1 MTQTPS
7 MHLLENNNLV
17 EVAMAQQ
24 QQSQQQMQ
32 QQQKQKQTSP
42 TNNNTIEAW
51 RSIQGGHQ
59 WWSPPSSVH
68 QDQQQVSPI
77 GQVSQPQS
85 LIAAAV
91 CGQTQRQSQIHSE
104 IDQPLDFSV
113 GSLQQQRLHS
123 RVRTIHERLQS
134 RMHDNNNGTGGPE
147 KNVRRT
153 GSRRSYSP
161 SEGSSSSSEDEGVS
175 TGGSPSGPLR
185 GTENGKVWIGDNEVA
200 WRTEQSFKRT
210 SPLNPCATTTTTT
223 TTGGGT
229 PALPHLS
236 PPIAAPVTTPDHRS
250 PSSLHVKLGISPVR
264 GGPFFRDAVGTRA
277 DTGRSLVV
285 EAIVSTTLPSRITV
299 AVNAVDLGNR
309 TDVTI
314 GNGPVGP
321 SRTNEAKMVFLE
333 DPRMIFADM
342 RLHATSTPTSTP
354 TRYHLHQKYRPQ
366 NNNDYADLHG
376 DVDGQELSGDDRSIV
391 SDIQDATEAN
401 LDHDSMDSDREALNL
416 VTDVSHR
423 NSSSGTSGSASS
435 PSSGISSQI
444 TGSHQQQ
451 QHTASQQNNSNSQA
465 ALAAQLVSQQLL
477 MHGSLGA
484 LGPQEIQALASTL
497 QQQQQSLQQQLQ
509 QQFAMFQQANPAA
522 AGQLPAQAQ
531 FFLQN
536 QGLLQSGGYTS
547 RPSHPRSQSMQVQQA
562 VAQAAQQ
569 LQALQKQQALQGGG
583 GLVGRGLTQQRS
595 PPPPGTPPAVKQPPT
610 RLEPSPEETTD
621 LEELEQF
628 AKTFKQRRIKLGFTQ
643 GDVGLAMG
651 KLYGNDFSQTTISRF
666 EALNLSFKNMCK
678 LKPLLQ
684 KWLEDAD
691 NSLNNPNSL
700 SNPLTTP
707 EAIGRRRKKRTS
719 IETSVRVAL
728 EKAFMQNPKPTSEEI
743 TVLADSL
750 AMEKE
755 VVRVWFCNRR
765 QKEKRINPP
774 TAAMGSPTMASPAPS
789 VFASL
794 ATSMSGSPLALT
806 THSSGM
812 GHSHPHPTP
821 LSSPLPLALVASA
834 GGNYH
839 PLTGKS
845 HE

>member
-17 EVAMAQQ
+17 EVAIAQQQ

-32 QQQKQKQTSP
+32 MQQQKQKQTSP

-68 QDQQQVSPI
+68 QEQQQQVSPI
-77 GQVSQPQS
+77 GQQVSQAQS
-85 LIAAAV
+85 LIAGSV
-91 CGQTQRQSQIHSE
+91 CGQAQRQQLQSE

-123 RVRTIHERLQS
+123 RVRTMHERLQG
-134 RMHDNNNGTGGPE
+134 RMHDNNNGTASGQKMIRG
-147 KNVRRT
+147 T
-153 GSRRSYSP
+153 ASRRSYSP
-161 SEGSSSSSEDEGVS
+161 SDGSSSSSEDEGVS
-175 TGGSPSGPLR
+175 TGGSPTGPLR
-185 GTENGKVWIGDNEVA
+185 GNENDSCEQPVADRPYGKLWIGDNEVA

-210 SPLNPCATTTTTT
+210 SPLNPCTTTTTTT
-223 TTGGGT
+223 TTGGGA
-229 PALPHLS
+229 PVHPHLS

-250 PSSLHVKLGISPVR
+250 PSSLHVKLGISPTS
-264 GGPFFRDAVGTRA
+264 DAL
-277 DTGRSLVV
+277 GRIDKEPASP
-285 EAIVSTTLPSRITV
+285 ESIQ
-299 AVNAVDLGNR
+299 D
-309 TDVTI
+309 
-314 GNGPVGP
+314 
-321 SRTNEAKMVFLE
+321 
-333 DPRMIFADM
+333 
-342 RLHATSTPTSTP
+342 
-354 TRYHLHQKYRPQ
+354 
-366 NNNDYADLHG
+366 ADLHG
-376 DVDGQELSGDDRSIV
+376 EVDGPELSGDDRSIA

-435 PSSGISSQI
+435 PSSGVSSQI

-451 QHTASQQNNSNSQA
+451 QHTGQQNSSNSQA
-465 ALAAQLVSQQLL
+465 ALAAQLVGQQLL

-484 LGPQEIQALASTL
+484 LGPQEIQALASTF

-509 QQFAMFQQANPAA
+509 QLAMFQQANSAA

-536 QGLLQSGGYTS
+536 QGLLQSGGYSS
-547 RPSHPRSQSMQVQQA
+547 RPSHPPSQSMQVQQA

-569 LQALQKQQALQGGG
+569 LQALQKQQALQGSG
-583 GLVGRGLTQQRS
+583 GLVGRSLTQQRS

-794 ATSMSGSPLALT
+794 ASSMSGSPLALT

-812 GHSHPHPTP
+812 AHSHPHPTP
-821 LSSPLPLALVASA
+821 LGSPLPLALVASA

-839 PLTGKS
+839 PLSSKS

>member
-7 MHLLENNNLV
+7 MRLLENNNLV

-24 QQSQQQMQ
+24 QQQQQSQQST
-32 QQQKQKQTSP
+32 QKQKQTSP

-51 RSIQGGHQ
+51 RSIQGGPQ
-59 WWSPPSSVH
+59 WWSPPSSI
-68 QDQQQVSPI
+68 QQEQQQQQQVSSI
-77 GQVSQPQS
+77 AQVSQPQS
-85 LIAAAV
+85 LVAGSV
-91 CGQTQRQSQIHSE
+91 CGQVQKHQPQVQSE

-123 RVRTIHERLQS
+123 RVRTMHERLQG
-134 RMHDNNNGTGGPE
+134 RMHDNNNGTGGQ
-147 KNVRRT
+147 KITRGDV
-153 GSRRSYSP
+153 SRRSYSP
-161 SEGSSSSSEDEGVS
+161 SEASTSSSEDEGVS
-175 TGGSPSGPLR
+175 TGGSPTGPLR
-185 GTENGKVWIGDNEVA
+185 GASDSCEPVAERPYGKVWIGDNDVS
-200 WRTEQSFKRT
+200 WRTDQSFKRT

-223 TTGGGT
+223 TTSGGPLT
-229 PALPHLS
+229 HPHLS
-236 PPIAAPVTTPDHRS
+236 PPVAAPVTTPDHRS
-250 PSSLHVKLGISPVR
+250 PSSMHAKLGISP
-264 GGPFFRDAVGTRA
+264 GSDAL
-277 DTGRSLVV
+277 GRIDK
-285 EAIVSTTLPSRITV
+285 E
-299 AVNAVDLGNR
+299 
-309 TDVTI
+309 
-314 GNGPVGP
+314 
-321 SRTNEAKMVFLE
+321 
-333 DPRMIFADM
+333 
-342 RLHATSTPTSTP
+342 PTSP
-354 TRYHLHQKYRPQ
+354 ESVQ
-366 NNNDYADLHG
+366 DADLHG
-376 DVDGQELSGDDRSIV
+376 DVDGPELSGDDRSIA
-391 SDIQDATEAN
+391 SDIQDATEVH
-401 LDHDSMDSDREALNL
+401 LDNDSMDSDREALNL
-416 VTDVSHR
+416 VTDVSQR

-435 PSSGISSQI
+435 PSSGISSQL

-451 QHTASQQNNSNSQA
+451 HTSGQQNNSNSQT
-465 ALAAQLVSQQLL
+465 ALTAQLLSQQLL
-477 MHGSLGA
+477 MHGA
-484 LGPQEIQALASTL
+484 LGTQDLQAIASTL
-497 QQQQQSLQQQLQ
+497 QHHQLQSLSQQL
-509 QQFAMFQQANPAA
+509 QQFAMFQANPAA
-522 AGQLPAQAQ
+522 GQIPP

-536 QGLLQSGGYTS
+536 QGLLQSGGYPT
-547 RPSHPRSQSMQVQQA
+547 RPSHPRSQSMQVQA
-562 VAQAAQQ
+562 AAQ
-569 LQALQKQQALQGGG
+569 LLQKQQVLQNSSN
-583 GLVGRGLTQQRS
+583 LVGRNLAQRSS
-595 PPPPGTPPAVKQPPT
+595 PPPSTPPAIKPT

-728 EKAFMQNPKPTSEEI
+728 EKAFIQNPKPTSEEI
-743 TVLADSL
+743 TILADSL

-774 TAAMGSPTMASPAPS
+774 TAAMGSPTMTSSAPS

-794 ATSMSGSPLALT
+794 ANSISGSPLALT
-806 THSSGM
+806 THSSNA
-812 GHSHPHPTP
+812 GHSHPHPAP
-821 LSSPLPLALVASA
+821 IPLALVTSS

-839 PLTGKS
+839 PLNNKS

>member
-1 MTQTPS
+1 MIR
-7 MHLLENNNLV
+7 E
-17 EVAMAQQ
+17 
-24 QQSQQQMQ
+24 
-32 QQQKQKQTSP
+32 
-42 TNNNTIEAW
+42 
-51 RSIQGGHQ
+51 
-59 WWSPPSSVH
+59 
-68 QDQQQVSPI
+68 
-77 GQVSQPQS
+77 
-85 LIAAAV
+85 
-91 CGQTQRQSQIHSE
+91 
-104 IDQPLDFSV
+104 
-113 GSLQQQRLHS
+113 
-123 RVRTIHERLQS
+123 
-134 RMHDNNNGTGGPE
+134 
-147 KNVRRT
+147 
-153 GSRRSYSP
+153 
-161 SEGSSSSSEDEGVS
+161 
-175 TGGSPSGPLR
+175 
-185 GTENGKVWIGDNEVA
+185 GKVWIGDNEVA

-210 SPLNPCATTTTTT
+210 SPLNPSTTTTTTT
-223 TTGGGT
+223 TTGGG
-229 PALPHLS
+229 ALAHPHLS

-250 PSSLHVKLGISPVR
+250 PSSLHVKLGISPAS
-264 GGPFFRDAVGTRA
+264 DAL
-277 DTGRSLVV
+277 GRIDKEPASP
-285 EAIVSTTLPSRITV
+285 ESIQ
-299 AVNAVDLGNR
+299 D
-309 TDVTI
+309 
-314 GNGPVGP
+314 
-321 SRTNEAKMVFLE
+321 
-333 DPRMIFADM
+333 
-342 RLHATSTPTSTP
+342 
-354 TRYHLHQKYRPQ
+354 
-366 NNNDYADLHG
+366 ADLHG
-376 DVDGQELSGDDRSIV
+376 EVDGPDLSGDDRSIN

-416 VTDVSHR
+416 NVLQVTDVSQR

-435 PSSGISSQI
+435 PSSGVSSQL
-444 TGSHQQQ
+444 TGNHQQQ
-451 QHTASQQNNSNSQA
+451 QHTAGQSNNSNSQA

-484 LGPQEIQALASTL
+484 LGPQEIQALASTF

-509 QQFAMFQQANPAA
+509 QLAMFQQANSAA

-536 QGLLQSGGYTS
+536 QGLLQSGGYSS
-547 RPSHPRSQSMQVQQA
+547 RSSHPRSQSTQVQQA

-569 LQALQKQQALQGGG
+569 LQALQKQQALQGSG
-583 GLVGRGLTQQRS
+583 GLVGRSLSQQRS
-595 PPPPGTPPAVKQPPT
+595 PPPPGTPPAVKQPPP

-728 EKAFMQNPKPTSEEI
+728 EKAFVQNPKPTSEEI
-743 TVLADSL
+743 TVLADTL

-789 VFASL
+789 VFGSL
-794 ATSMSGSPLALT
+794 ASSMSGSPLALT
-806 THSSGM
+806 THSSGIA
-812 GHSHPHPTP
+812 HPHTHQTP
-821 LSSPLPLALVASA
+821 LGSPLPLALVGSAS
-834 GGNYH
+834 GNYH
-839 PLTGKS
+839 PLSSKS

>member
-17 EVAMAQQ
+17 EVAMVQQQ

-32 QQQKQKQTSP
+32 MQQQKQKQTSP

-51 RSIQGGHQ
+51 RPIQGGHH

-68 QDQQQVSPI
+68 QEQQQQHQQQQVSPI
-77 GQVSQPQS
+77 GQQVTQAQS
-85 LIAAAV
+85 LVAGSV
-91 CGQTQRQSQIHSE
+91 CGQVQRQSQIQSD

-123 RVRTIHERLQS
+123 RVRTMHERLQS
-134 RMHDNNNGTGGPE
+134 RMHDNNNGTASSGQKIARG
-147 KNVRRT
+147 T

-210 SPLNPCATTTTTT
+210 SPLNPCTTATTTT
-223 TTGGGT
+223 TTGGGA
-229 PALPHLS
+229 PAHPHPS

-250 PSSLHVKLGISPVR
+250 PSSLHVKLGISPAS
-264 GGPFFRDAVGTRA
+264 DAL
-277 DTGRSLVV
+277 GRIDKEPASP
-285 EAIVSTTLPSRITV
+285 ESIQ
-299 AVNAVDLGNR
+299 D
-309 TDVTI
+309 
-314 GNGPVGP
+314 
-321 SRTNEAKMVFLE
+321 
-333 DPRMIFADM
+333 
-342 RLHATSTPTSTP
+342 
-354 TRYHLHQKYRPQ
+354 
-366 NNNDYADLHG
+366 ADLHG
-376 DVDGQELSGDDRSIV
+376 EVDGPELSGDDRSIT
-391 SDIQDATEAN
+391 SDIQDTTEAN

-416 VTDVSHR
+416 VTAVSYR

-435 PSSGISSQI
+435 PSSGVSSQI

-451 QHTASQQNNSNSQA
+451 QHTAGQQNSGNSQA

-484 LGPQEIQALASTL
+484 LGPQDIQALASSF

-509 QQFAMFQQANPAA
+509 QLAMFQQANSAA

-536 QGLLQSGGYTS
+536 Q
-547 RPSHPRSQSMQVQQA
+547 MQQA

-569 LQALQKQQALQGGG
+569 LQALQKQQALQGSG
-583 GLVGRGLTQQRS
+583 GLVGRSLAQQRS
-595 PPPPGTPPAVKQPPT
+595 PPPPGTPPAVKPPPP

-728 EKAFMQNPKPTSEEI
+728 EKAFVQNPKPTSEEI
-743 TVLADSL
+743 TILADSL

-794 ATSMSGSPLALT
+794 ASSMSGSPLALT

-812 GHSHPHPTP
+812 AHSHPHPTP
-821 LSSPLPLALVASA
+821 LGSPLPLALVASA

-839 PLTGKS
+839 PLSGKS

>member
-1 MTQTPS
+1 MIR
-7 MHLLENNNLV
+7 E
-17 EVAMAQQ
+17 
-24 QQSQQQMQ
+24 
-32 QQQKQKQTSP
+32 
-42 TNNNTIEAW
+42 
-51 RSIQGGHQ
+51 
-59 WWSPPSSVH
+59 
-68 QDQQQVSPI
+68 
-77 GQVSQPQS
+77 
-85 LIAAAV
+85 
-91 CGQTQRQSQIHSE
+91 
-104 IDQPLDFSV
+104 
-113 GSLQQQRLHS
+113 
-123 RVRTIHERLQS
+123 
-134 RMHDNNNGTGGPE
+134 
-147 KNVRRT
+147 
-153 GSRRSYSP
+153 
-161 SEGSSSSSEDEGVS
+161 
-175 TGGSPSGPLR
+175 
-185 GTENGKVWIGDNEVA
+185 GKVWIGDNEVA

-210 SPLNPCATTTTTT
+210 SPLNPSTTTTTTT
-223 TTGGGT
+223 TTGGG
-229 PALPHLS
+229 ALAHPHLS

-250 PSSLHVKLGISPVR
+250 PSSLHVKLGISPAS
-264 GGPFFRDAVGTRA
+264 DAL
-277 DTGRSLVV
+277 GRIDKEPASP
-285 EAIVSTTLPSRITV
+285 ESIQ
-299 AVNAVDLGNR
+299 D
-309 TDVTI
+309 
-314 GNGPVGP
+314 
-321 SRTNEAKMVFLE
+321 
-333 DPRMIFADM
+333 
-342 RLHATSTPTSTP
+342 
-354 TRYHLHQKYRPQ
+354 
-366 NNNDYADLHG
+366 ADLHG
-376 DVDGQELSGDDRSIV
+376 EVDGPDLSGDDRSIN

-416 VTDVSHR
+416 VTDVSQR

-435 PSSGISSQI
+435 PSSGVSSQL
-444 TGSHQQQ
+444 TGNHQQQ
-451 QHTASQQNNSNSQA
+451 QHTAGQSNNSNSQA

-484 LGPQEIQALASTL
+484 LGPQEIQALASTF

-509 QQFAMFQQANPAA
+509 QLAMFQQANSAA

-536 QGLLQSGGYTS
+536 QGLLQSGGYSS
-547 RPSHPRSQSMQVQQA
+547 RSSHPRSQSTQVQQA

-569 LQALQKQQALQGGG
+569 LQALQKQQALQGSG
-583 GLVGRGLTQQRS
+583 GLVGRSLSQQRS
-595 PPPPGTPPAVKQPPT
+595 PPPPGTPPAVKQPPP

-728 EKAFMQNPKPTSEEI
+728 EKAFVQNPKPTSEEI
-743 TVLADSL
+743 TVLADTL

-789 VFASL
+789 VFGSL
-794 ATSMSGSPLALT
+794 ASSMSGSPLALT
-806 THSSGM
+806 THSSGIA
-812 GHSHPHPTP
+812 HPHTHQTP
-821 LSSPLPLALVASA
+821 LGSPLPLALVGSAS
-834 GGNYH
+834 GNYH
-839 PLTGKS
+839 PLSSKS

>member
-7 MHLLENNNLV
+7 MRLLENNNLV

-24 QQSQQQMQ
+24 QQQQQQQSQQSA
-32 QQQKQKQTSP
+32 QKQKQTSP

-59 WWSPPSSVH
+59 WWSTSSSI
-68 QDQQQVSPI
+68 QQEQQQQQVPSI
-77 GQVSQPQS
+77 AQVSQPQS
-85 LIAAAV
+85 LVAGSI
-91 CGQTQRQSQIHSE
+91 CGQVQKHQPQVQSE

-123 RVRTIHERLQS
+123 RVRTMHERLQGN
-134 RMHDNNNGTGGPE
+134 MHDNNNGTSGQKITRGD
-147 KNVRRT
+147 V
-153 GSRRSYSP
+153 SRRSYSP
-161 SEGSSSSSEDEGVS
+161 SEANTSSSEDEGVS
-175 TGGSPSGPLR
+175 TGGSPTGPLR
-185 GTENGKVWIGDNEVA
+185 GASGSDALGRIDKEPA
-200 WRTEQSFKRT
+200 
-210 SPLNPCATTTTTT
+210 SPE
-223 TTGGGT
+223 
-229 PALPHLS
+229 
-236 PPIAAPVTTPDHRS
+236 
-250 PSSLHVKLGISPVR
+250 SLQ
-264 GGPFFRDAVGTRA
+264 D
-277 DTGRSLVV
+277 
-285 EAIVSTTLPSRITV
+285 
-299 AVNAVDLGNR
+299 
-309 TDVTI
+309 
-314 GNGPVGP
+314 
-321 SRTNEAKMVFLE
+321 
-333 DPRMIFADM
+333 
-342 RLHATSTPTSTP
+342 
-354 TRYHLHQKYRPQ
+354 
-366 NNNDYADLHG
+366 ADLHG
-376 DVDGQELSGDDRSIV
+376 DVDGPELSGDDRSIA
-391 SDIQDATEAN
+391 SDIQDATEAH
-401 LDHDSMDSDREALNL
+401 LDNDSMDSDREALNL
-416 VTDVSHR
+416 VTDVSQR

-435 PSSGISSQI
+435 PSSGISSQL
-444 TGSHQQQ
+444 TGNHQQQQQ
-451 QHTASQQNNSNSQA
+451 QHTSGQQNNSNSQT
-465 ALAAQLVSQQLL
+465 ALATQLLSQQLL
-477 MHGSLGA
+477 MHGA
-484 LGPQEIQALASTL
+484 LGTQDIQAIASSL
-497 QQQQQSLQQQLQ
+497 QQQQLQSLQQQLQ
-509 QQFAMFQQANPAA
+509 QFAMFQANPAA
-522 AGQLPAQAQ
+522 GQIPP

-536 QGLLQSGGYTS
+536 Q
-547 RPSHPRSQSMQVQQA
+547 V
-562 VAQAAQQ
+562 QAAAQ
-569 LQALQKQQALQGGG
+569 LLQKQQALQSSGN
-583 GLVGRGLTQQRS
+583 LVGRSLAQRSS
-595 PPPPGTPPAVKQPPT
+595 PPPSTPPAVKPT

-728 EKAFMQNPKPTSEEI
+728 EKSFIQNPKPTSEEI
-743 TVLADSL
+743 TILADSL

-774 TAAMGSPTMASPAPS
+774 TAAMGSPTMTSSAPS

-794 ATSMSGSPLALT
+794 ANSISGSPLALT
-806 THSSGM
+806 THSSNA
-812 GHSHPHPTP
+812 GHSHPHSTP
-821 LSSPLPLALVASA
+821 IPLALVTSS

-839 PLTGKS
+839 PLNNKS

>member
-1 MTQTPS
+1 
-7 MHLLENNNLV
+7 
-17 EVAMAQQ
+17 MAQQ
-24 QQSQQQMQ
+24 QQSQLQQHQHQ
-32 QQQKQKQTSP
+32 QAPKQKQNSP

-59 WWSPPSSVH
+59 WWSPPSNVH
-68 QDQQQVSPI
+68 QEQV
-77 GQVSQPQS
+77 QVPSVVHATSQAQTLPAS
-85 LIAAAV
+85 L
-91 CGQTQRQSQIHSE
+91 CQRQQTSE

-113 GSLQQQRLHS
+113 GSLQQQRLQS
-123 RVRTIHERLQS
+123 RTRTVHERLQV
-134 RMHDNNNGTGGPE
+134 RMQDNNNGTGSGQ
-147 KNVRRT
+147 KLVKS

-161 SEGSSSSSEDEGVS
+161 SEGSSSGSEDEGVS

-185 GTENGKVWIGDNEVA
+185 GVENDSCDPSVERSYGKVWIGDNEVA
-200 WRTEQSFKRT
+200 WRTEQTLKRT
-210 SPLNPCATTTTTT
+210 SPLNPCATTTITTT
-223 TTGGGT
+223 TTGGGA
-229 PALPHLS
+229 PAHPHLS
-236 PPIAAPVTTPDHRS
+236 PPTVAPVSTPNLRS
-250 PSSLHVKLGISPVR
+250 PSNLQANLGISPAS
-264 GGPFFRDAVGTRA
+264 DAL
-277 DTGRSLVV
+277 GRIDKEPASP
-285 EAIVSTTLPSRITV
+285 ESMQ
-299 AVNAVDLGNR
+299 D
-309 TDVTI
+309 
-314 GNGPVGP
+314 
-321 SRTNEAKMVFLE
+321 
-333 DPRMIFADM
+333 
-342 RLHATSTPTSTP
+342 
-354 TRYHLHQKYRPQ
+354 
-366 NNNDYADLHG
+366 ADLHG
-376 DVDGQELSGDDRSIV
+376 DVDGPELSGDDRSIA
-391 SDIQDATEAN
+391 SDVQDGHEPH
-401 LDHDSMDSDREALNL
+401 LDHDSMDSDRGALNL

-435 PSSGISSQI
+435 PSSGVSSQL
-444 TGSHQQQ
+444 TGSHAGN
-451 QHTASQQNNSNSQA
+451 TGNSQA
-465 ALAAQLVSQQLL
+465 ALAAQLVGQQLL

-484 LGPQEIQALASTL
+484 LSPQEIQALASTL

-509 QQFAMFQQANPAA
+509 QFAMFQQANPAAA

-536 QGLLQSGGYTS
+536 
-547 RPSHPRSQSMQVQQA
+547 QVQQA

-583 GLVGRGLTQQRS
+583 GLVGRSLAQQRS
-595 PPPPGTPPAVKQPPT
+595 PPPPGTPPAVKPPPT

-700 SNPLTTP
+700 SNPMTTP

-719 IETSVRVAL
+719 IETSVRLAL
-728 EKAFMQNPKPTSEEI
+728 EKAFGQNPKPTSEEI
-743 TVLADSL
+743 TMLADSL

-774 TAAMGSPTMASPAPS
+774 STMGSPTMTSPSPS

-794 ATSMSGSPLALT
+794 ASSMSGSPLALT

-812 GHSHPHPTP
+812 GHSHPHPGS
-821 LSSPLPLALVASA
+821 LGSPMPLALVASA

>member
-1 MTQTPS
+1 MTQTSS
-7 MHLLENNNLV
+7 MLDLLENNLITQQHQV
-17 EVAMAQQ
+17 QQ
-24 QQSQQQMQ
+24 QAAI
-32 QQQKQKQTSP
+32 QQKQKQTSSP

-51 RSIQGGHQ
+51 RSMQGNHQ
-59 WWSPPSSVH
+59 WWSPASSVH
-68 QDQQQVSPI
+68 QDQEMSPI
-77 GQVSQPQS
+77 PQVGHVQNMITGS
-85 LIAAAV
+85 LNQV
-91 CGQTQRQSQIHSE
+91 QRLQQSQQSASSD

-113 GSLQQQRLHS
+113 GSQQQQRLHS
-123 RVRTIHERLQS
+123 HVRTMHERLQS
-134 RMHDNNNGTGGPE
+134 RMHDNNNGIESGQ
-147 KNVRRT
+147 KIVR
-153 GSRRSYSP
+153 GNSGRRSYSP
-161 SEGSSSSSEDEGVS
+161 SEASTSASEDEGVS

-185 GTENGKVWIGDNEVA
+185 GTENDSCDTIADRSYGKVWRGDSEVT
-200 WRTEQSFKRT
+200 WRTEQQQQNFKRT
-210 SPLNPCATTTTTT
+210 SPLSVCAMTTTTTVAATTTTS
-223 TTGGGT
+223 TGVT
-229 PALPHLS
+229 SHPHLS
-236 PPIAAPVTTPDHRS
+236 PLIAVPVTTPDQRTTIT
-250 PSSLHVKLGISPVR
+250 LQAKQGVSPVS
-264 GGPFFRDAVGTRA
+264 
-277 DTGRSLVV
+277 DTLGRIDKEPASPESVQ
-285 EAIVSTTLPSRITV
+285 
-299 AVNAVDLGNR
+299 D
-309 TDVTI
+309 
-314 GNGPVGP
+314 
-321 SRTNEAKMVFLE
+321 
-333 DPRMIFADM
+333 
-342 RLHATSTPTSTP
+342 
-354 TRYHLHQKYRPQ
+354 
-366 NNNDYADLHG
+366 ADLHG
-376 DVDGQELSGDDRSIV
+376 DVDAPELSGDDRSIA
-391 SDIQDATEAN
+391 SDVQDANEAI
-401 LDHDSMDSDREALNL
+401 LDHDSMDSDRGALNL
-416 VTDVSHR
+416 VTDVSQR

-435 PSSGISSQI
+435 PSSGVSSQL
-444 TGSHQQQ
+444 TGSHAGN
-451 QHTASQQNNSNSQA
+451 TGNSQA
-465 ALAAQLVSQQLL
+465 ALAAQLVGQQLL

-484 LGPQEIQALASTL
+484 LSSQEIQALASTF
-497 QQQQQSLQQQLQ
+497 QQQQQSLQQHLQ
-509 QQFAMFQQANPAA
+509 QIAMFQANPAA
-522 AGQLPAQAQ
+522 SGQLPTQAQ

-536 QGLLQSGGYTS
+536 
-547 RPSHPRSQSMQVQQA
+547 QVQQA

-583 GLVGRGLTQQRS
+583 GLVGRNVTQQRS
-595 PPPPGTPPAVKQPPT
+595 PPPPGTPPAVKPPST

-700 SNPLTTP
+700 SNPMTTP

-728 EKAFMQNPKPTSEEI
+728 EKAFVQNPKPTSEEI

-794 ATSMSGSPLALT
+794 ASSMSASPLALT

-812 GHSHPHPTP
+812 GHSHSHATP
-821 LSSPLPLALVASA
+821 LGSPLPLALVASA

-839 PLTGKS
+839 ALSSKS

>member
-24 QQSQQQMQ
+24 QHQSQQQMQ
-32 QQQKQKQTSP
+32 LQQKQKQTSP

-59 WWSPPSSVH
+59 WWSPPTSVH
-68 QDQQQVSPI
+68 QEQQQVSPI
-77 GQVSQPQS
+77 GQVAQQS
-85 LIAAAV
+85 LVAGSV
-91 CGQTQRQSQIHSE
+91 CGQVQRQSQIQSE

-134 RMHDNNNGTGGPE
+134 RMHDNNNGTGGVQ
-147 KNVRRT
+147 KIVRGT

-185 GTENGKVWIGDNEVA
+185 GTENDSCEPVADRPYGKVWIGDNEVA
-200 WRTEQSFKRT
+200 WRTESFKRT

-229 PALPHLS
+229 PAHPHLS
-236 PPIAAPVTTPDHRS
+236 PPTAAPVTSPDHRS
-250 PSSLHVKLGISPVR
+250 PSSLHVKLGISPAS
-264 GGPFFRDAVGTRA
+264 DAL
-277 DTGRSLVV
+277 GRIDKEPASP
-285 EAIVSTTLPSRITV
+285 ESIQ
-299 AVNAVDLGNR
+299 D
-309 TDVTI
+309 
-314 GNGPVGP
+314 
-321 SRTNEAKMVFLE
+321 
-333 DPRMIFADM
+333 
-342 RLHATSTPTSTP
+342 
-354 TRYHLHQKYRPQ
+354 
-366 NNNDYADLHG
+366 ADLHG
-376 DVDGQELSGDDRSIV
+376 EVDGPELSGDDRSIA

-435 PSSGISSQI
+435 PSSGVSSQI

-451 QHTASQQNNSNSQA
+451 QHTASQQNSNNSQA
-465 ALAAQLVSQQLL
+465 VLAAQLVGQQLL
-477 MHGSLGA
+477 MHGTLGT
-484 LGPQEIQALASTL
+484 LGPQEIQTLASML
-497 QQQQQSLQQQLQ
+497 QPQPQSLQQQL
-509 QQFAMFQQANPAA
+509 QFAMFQQANPAA
-522 AGQLPAQAQ
+522 ANQAQ

-536 QGLLQSGGYTS
+536 PGLLQSGGYAS
-547 RPSHPRSQSMQVQQA
+547 RPSHPRSQSMQVQA
-562 VAQAAQQ
+562 VAQAAQQQ

-583 GLVGRGLTQQRS
+583 GLIGRSLAQQRS

-728 EKAFMQNPKPTSEEI
+728 EKAFVQNPKPTSEEI
-743 TVLADSL
+743 TLLADSL

-794 ATSMSGSPLALT
+794 ASSMSGSPLALT
-806 THSSGM
+806 THSSSM
-812 GHSHPHPTP
+812 GHSHPHATP
-821 LSSPLPLALVASA
+821 LGSPLPLALVASA

-839 PLTGKS
+839 PLSGKS

>member
-17 EVAMAQQ
+17 EVAMVQQQ

-32 QQQKQKQTSP
+32 MQPQKQKQTSP

-59 WWSPPSSVH
+59 WWSPPSTVH
-68 QDQQQVSPI
+68 QEQQQQQQVSPL
-77 GQVSQPQS
+77 GQQVPQS
-85 LIAAAV
+85 QSLVAGTV
-91 CGQTQRQSQIHSE
+91 CGQVQRQSQIQSE

-134 RMHDNNNGTGGPE
+134 RMHDNNNGTAGSGQ
-147 KNVRRT
+147 KIVRGT
-153 GSRRSYSP
+153 GSRRSFSP
-161 SEGSSSSSEDEGVS
+161 SDGSSSSSEDEGVS

-210 SPLNPCATTTTTT
+210 SPLNPCTTTTTTT
-223 TTGGGT
+223 TTGGGA
-229 PALPHLS
+229 PAHPHLS

-250 PSSLHVKLGISPVR
+250 PSSLHVKLGISPAS
-264 GGPFFRDAVGTRA
+264 DAL
-277 DTGRSLVV
+277 GRIDKEPASP
-285 EAIVSTTLPSRITV
+285 ESIQ
-299 AVNAVDLGNR
+299 D
-309 TDVTI
+309 
-314 GNGPVGP
+314 
-321 SRTNEAKMVFLE
+321 
-333 DPRMIFADM
+333 
-342 RLHATSTPTSTP
+342 
-354 TRYHLHQKYRPQ
+354 
-366 NNNDYADLHG
+366 ADLHG
-376 DVDGQELSGDDRSIV
+376 EVDGPDLSGDDRSIT

-435 PSSGISSQI
+435 PSSGVSSQI

-451 QHTASQQNNSNSQA
+451 QHTAGQQNSSNSQA

-477 MHGSLGA
+477 MHGPLGA
-484 LGPQEIQALASTL
+484 LGPQEIQALASTF
-497 QQQQQSLQQQLQ
+497 QQQQHSLQQQLQ
-509 QQFAMFQQANPAA
+509 QLAMFQQANSAA

-536 QGLLQSGGYTS
+536 QGLLQSGGYSS
-547 RPSHPRSQSMQVQQA
+547 RSSHPRSQSMQVQQA

-569 LQALQKQQALQGGG
+569 LQALQKQQALQGSG
-583 GLVGRGLTQQRS
+583 GLVGRSLGQQRS
-595 PPPPGTPPAVKQPPT
+595 PPPPGTPPAVKPPPP

-728 EKAFMQNPKPTSEEI
+728 EKAFVQNPKPTSEEI
-743 TVLADSL
+743 TVLADTL

-794 ATSMSGSPLALT
+794 ASSMSGSPLALT

-821 LSSPLPLALVASA
+821 LGSPLPLALVASA

-839 PLTGKS
+839 PLSGKS

>member
-1 MTQTPS
+1 
-7 MHLLENNNLV
+7 
-17 EVAMAQQ
+17 
-24 QQSQQQMQ
+24 
-32 QQQKQKQTSP
+32 
-42 TNNNTIEAW
+42 
-51 RSIQGGHQ
+51 
-59 WWSPPSSVH
+59 
-68 QDQQQVSPI
+68 
-77 GQVSQPQS
+77 
-85 LIAAAV
+85 
-91 CGQTQRQSQIHSE
+91 
-104 IDQPLDFSV
+104 
-113 GSLQQQRLHS
+113 
-123 RVRTIHERLQS
+123 
-134 RMHDNNNGTGGPE
+134 
-147 KNVRRT
+147 
-153 GSRRSYSP
+153 
-161 SEGSSSSSEDEGVS
+161 
-175 TGGSPSGPLR
+175 
-185 GTENGKVWIGDNEVA
+185 
-200 WRTEQSFKRT
+200 
-210 SPLNPCATTTTTT
+210 
-223 TTGGGT
+223 
-229 PALPHLS
+229 
-236 PPIAAPVTTPDHRS
+236 
-250 PSSLHVKLGISPVR
+250 
-264 GGPFFRDAVGTRA
+264 
-277 DTGRSLVV
+277 
-285 EAIVSTTLPSRITV
+285 
-299 AVNAVDLGNR
+299 
-309 TDVTI
+309 
-314 GNGPVGP
+314 
-321 SRTNEAKMVFLE
+321 MVFLE

-342 RLHATSTPTSTP
+342 RLHATSTPTCTP
-354 TRYHLHQKYRPQ
+354 TRYLRRKYRPQ
-366 NNNDYADLHG
+366 NNNNYADLHG
-376 DVDGQELSGDDRSIV
+376 EMVGSDLSGDDRSIN
-391 SDIQDATEAN
+391 SDIQNATEAN

-416 VTDVSHR
+416 VTDVSQR

-435 PSSGISSQI
+435 PSSGVSSQL
-444 TGSHQQQ
+444 TGNHQQQ
-451 QHTASQQNNSNSQA
+451 QHTAGQSSNSNSQA

-484 LGPQEIQALASTL
+484 LGPQEIQALASTF

-509 QQFAMFQQANPAA
+509 QLAMFQQANSAA

-536 QGLLQSGGYTS
+536 QGLLQSGGYSS
-547 RPSHPRSQSMQVQQA
+547 RSSHPRSQSTQVQQA

-569 LQALQKQQALQGGG
+569 LQALQKQQALQGSG
-583 GLVGRGLTQQRS
+583 GLVGRSLGQQRT
-595 PPPPGTPPAVKQPPT
+595 PPPSGTPPAVKQPPP

-728 EKAFMQNPKPTSEEI
+728 EKAFVQNPKPTSEEI
-743 TVLADSL
+743 TVLADTL

-755 VVRVWFCNRR
+755 VVRVWFCNRLVTTYNEALHRRIPPHCRR

-789 VFASL
+789 VFGSL
-794 ATSMSGSPLALT
+794 ASSMSGSPLALT
-806 THSSGM
+806 THSSGIA
-812 GHSHPHPTP
+812 HSHTHQTP
-821 LSSPLPLALVASA
+821 LGSPLPLALVASA

-839 PLTGKS
+839 PLSSKS

>member
-17 EVAMAQQ
+17 EVAMVQQQ

-32 QQQKQKQTSP
+32 MQPQKQKQTSP

-59 WWSPPSSVH
+59 WWSPPSTVH
-68 QDQQQVSPI
+68 QEQQQQQQVSPL
-77 GQVSQPQS
+77 GQQVPQS
-85 LIAAAV
+85 QSLVAGTV
-91 CGQTQRQSQIHSE
+91 CGQVQRQSQIQSE

-134 RMHDNNNGTGGPE
+134 RMHDNNNGTAGSGQ
-147 KNVRRT
+147 KIVRGT
-153 GSRRSYSP
+153 GSRRSFSP
-161 SEGSSSSSEDEGVS
+161 SDGSSSSSEDEGVS

-210 SPLNPCATTTTTT
+210 SPLNPCTTTTTTT
-223 TTGGGT
+223 TTGGGA
-229 PALPHLS
+229 PAHPHLS

-250 PSSLHVKLGISPVR
+250 PSSLHVKLGISPAS
-264 GGPFFRDAVGTRA
+264 DAL
-277 DTGRSLVV
+277 GRIDKEPASP
-285 EAIVSTTLPSRITV
+285 ESIQ
-299 AVNAVDLGNR
+299 D
-309 TDVTI
+309 
-314 GNGPVGP
+314 
-321 SRTNEAKMVFLE
+321 
-333 DPRMIFADM
+333 
-342 RLHATSTPTSTP
+342 
-354 TRYHLHQKYRPQ
+354 
-366 NNNDYADLHG
+366 ADLHG
-376 DVDGQELSGDDRSIV
+376 EVDGPDLSGDDRSIT

-435 PSSGISSQI
+435 PSSGVSSQI

-451 QHTASQQNNSNSQA
+451 HTAGQQNSSNSQA

-477 MHGSLGA
+477 MHGPLGA
-484 LGPQEIQALASTL
+484 LGPQEIQALASTF
-497 QQQQQSLQQQLQ
+497 QQQQHSLQQQLQ
-509 QQFAMFQQANPAA
+509 QLAMFQQANSAA

-536 QGLLQSGGYTS
+536 QGLLQGGGYSS
-547 RPSHPRSQSMQVQQA
+547 RSSHPRSQSMQVQQA

-569 LQALQKQQALQGGG
+569 LQALQKQQALQGSG
-583 GLVGRGLTQQRS
+583 GLVGRSLGQQRS
-595 PPPPGTPPAVKQPPT
+595 PPPPGTPPAVKPPPP

-728 EKAFMQNPKPTSEEI
+728 EKAFVQNPKPTSEEI
-743 TVLADSL
+743 TVLADTL

-794 ATSMSGSPLALT
+794 ASSMSGSPLALT

-821 LSSPLPLALVASA
+821 LGSPLPLALVASA

-839 PLTGKS
+839 PLSGKS

>member
-17 EVAMAQQ
+17 EVAMVQQQ

-32 QQQKQKQTSP
+32 MQPQKQKQTSP

-59 WWSPPSSVH
+59 WWSPPSTVH
-68 QDQQQVSPI
+68 QEQQQQQQVSPLGQQVPQSQSLVAGTI
-77 GQVSQPQS
+77 CGQV
-85 LIAAAV
+85 
-91 CGQTQRQSQIHSE
+91 QRQSQIQSE

-134 RMHDNNNGTGGPE
+134 RMHDNNNGTAGSGQ
-147 KNVRRT
+147 KIVRGT
-153 GSRRSYSP
+153 GSRRSFSP
-161 SEGSSSSSEDEGVS
+161 SDGSSSSSEDEGVS

-210 SPLNPCATTTTTT
+210 SPLNPCTTTTTTT
-223 TTGGGT
+223 TTGGGA
-229 PALPHLS
+229 PAHPHLS

-250 PSSLHVKLGISPVR
+250 PSSLHVKLGISPAS
-264 GGPFFRDAVGTRA
+264 DAL
-277 DTGRSLVV
+277 GRIDKEPASP
-285 EAIVSTTLPSRITV
+285 ESIQ
-299 AVNAVDLGNR
+299 D
-309 TDVTI
+309 
-314 GNGPVGP
+314 
-321 SRTNEAKMVFLE
+321 
-333 DPRMIFADM
+333 
-342 RLHATSTPTSTP
+342 
-354 TRYHLHQKYRPQ
+354 
-366 NNNDYADLHG
+366 ADLHG
-376 DVDGQELSGDDRSIV
+376 EVDGPDLSGDDRSIT

-435 PSSGISSQI
+435 PSSGVSSQI

-451 QHTASQQNNSNSQA
+451 QHTAGQQNSSNSQA

-477 MHGSLGA
+477 MHGPLGA
-484 LGPQEIQALASTL
+484 LGPQEIQALASTF
-497 QQQQQSLQQQLQ
+497 QQQQHSLQQQLQ
-509 QQFAMFQQANPAA
+509 QLAMFQQANSAA

-536 QGLLQSGGYTS
+536 QGLLQGGGYSS
-547 RPSHPRSQSMQVQQA
+547 RSSHPRSQSMQVQQA

-569 LQALQKQQALQGGG
+569 LQALQKQQALQGSG
-583 GLVGRGLTQQRS
+583 GLVGRSLGQQRS
-595 PPPPGTPPAVKQPPT
+595 PPPPGTPPAVKPPPP

-728 EKAFMQNPKPTSEEI
+728 EKAFVQNPKPTSEEI
-743 TVLADSL
+743 TVLADTL

-794 ATSMSGSPLALT
+794 ASSMSGSPLALT

-821 LSSPLPLALVASA
+821 LGSPLPLALVASA

-839 PLTGKS
+839 PLSGKS

>member
-24 QQSQQQMQ
+24 QHQPQSQSQSQSQQQHQQQHHHQQQLHQQ
-32 QQQKQKQTSP
+32 QQQKQKQNSP

-59 WWSPPSSVH
+59 WWSPASGVHQEQQQQLTSMVQVTTQAQTLPPSSLCVQLQRH
-68 QDQQQVSPI
+68 
-77 GQVSQPQS
+77 
-85 LIAAAV
+85 
-91 CGQTQRQSQIHSE
+91 QTQTHQSHSE

-113 GSLQQQRLHS
+113 GSLQQQRLHP
-123 RVRTIHERLQS
+123 RARTMHERLQS
-134 RMHDNNNGTGGPE
+134 RLRDNNNGTATGQ
-147 KNVRRT
+147 KMMRST
-153 GSRRSYSP
+153 GSGRSYSP
-161 SEGSSSSSEDEGVS
+161 SEASSSSSEDEGVS

-185 GTENGKVWIGDNEVA
+185 GAENDSCEPSVERPYGKLWIGDNEVA

-210 SPLNPCATTTTTT
+210 SPLNPCTTTTTTTTT
-223 TTGGGT
+223 TTGGGV
-229 PALPHLS
+229 AVHPHLS

-250 PSSLHVKLGISPVR
+250 PSNLHAKLGISPAS
-264 GGPFFRDAVGTRA
+264 DAL
-277 DTGRSLVV
+277 GRIDKEPASP
-285 EAIVSTTLPSRITV
+285 ESIQ
-299 AVNAVDLGNR
+299 D
-309 TDVTI
+309 
-314 GNGPVGP
+314 
-321 SRTNEAKMVFLE
+321 
-333 DPRMIFADM
+333 
-342 RLHATSTPTSTP
+342 
-354 TRYHLHQKYRPQ
+354 
-366 NNNDYADLHG
+366 ADLHG
-376 DVDGQELSGDDRSIV
+376 DVDGADLSGDDRSIA
-391 SDIQDATEAN
+391 SDVQDATDAN

-435 PSSGISSQI
+435 PSSGVSSQL
-444 TGSHQQQ
+444 TGSQQQQQQQ
-451 QHTASQQNNSNSQA
+451 QHSNQQNNGSPQA

-484 LGPQEIQALASTL
+484 LGPQELQAFASTL
-497 QQQQQSLQQQLQ
+497 QQQQQSLQQHL
-509 QQFAMFQQANPAA
+509 QQFAIFQQANPAA

-536 QGLLQSGGYTS
+536 Q
-547 RPSHPRSQSMQVQQA
+547 VQQA

-569 LQALQKQQALQGGG
+569 LQALQKQQALQSGGG
-583 GLVGRGLTQQRS
+583 GMAGRGLSQQRS
-595 PPPPGTPPAVKQPPT
+595 PPPPGTPPAVKPPPT

-728 EKAFMQNPKPTSEEI
+728 EKAFVQNPKPTSEEI
-743 TVLADSL
+743 TILADSL

-794 ATSMSGSPLALT
+794 ASSMTGSPLALT
-806 THSSGM
+806 THTSGM
-812 GHSHPHPTP
+812 GHSHPHPSP
-821 LSSPLPLALVASA
+821 LGSPLPLALVAPA
-834 GGNYH
+834 GSNYN

>member
-7 MHLLENNNLV
+7 MRLLENNNLV

-24 QQSQQQMQ
+24 QQQQSQQAT
-32 QQQKQKQTSP
+32 QKQKQTSP

-59 WWSPPSSVH
+59 WWSPPSSI
-68 QDQQQVSPI
+68 QQEQQQQQQVPSI
-77 GQVSQPQS
+77 AQVSQPQS
-85 LIAAAV
+85 LVAGSV
-91 CGQTQRQSQIHSE
+91 CGQVQKHQPQVQSE

-123 RVRTIHERLQS
+123 RVRTMHERLQG
-134 RMHDNNNGTGGPE
+134 RMHDNNNGTSGQKITRGD
-147 KNVRRT
+147 V
-153 GSRRSYSP
+153 SRRSYSP
-161 SEGSSSSSEDEGVS
+161 SEASTSSSEDEGVS
-175 TGGSPSGPLR
+175 TGGSPTGPLR
-185 GTENGKVWIGDNEVA
+185 GASDSCEPVAERPYGKVWIGDNDVS
-200 WRTEQSFKRT
+200 WRTDQSFKRT
-210 SPLNPCATTTTTT
+210 SPLNPCATTTTPTT
-223 TTGGGT
+223 TSGGPLT
-229 PALPHLS
+229 HPHLS
-236 PPIAAPVTTPDHRS
+236 PPVAAPVTTPDHRS
-250 PSSLHVKLGISPVR
+250 PSSMHAKLGISP
-264 GGPFFRDAVGTRA
+264 GSDAL
-277 DTGRSLVV
+277 GRIDK
-285 EAIVSTTLPSRITV
+285 E
-299 AVNAVDLGNR
+299 
-309 TDVTI
+309 
-314 GNGPVGP
+314 
-321 SRTNEAKMVFLE
+321 
-333 DPRMIFADM
+333 
-342 RLHATSTPTSTP
+342 PTSP
-354 TRYHLHQKYRPQ
+354 ESIQ
-366 NNNDYADLHG
+366 DLHG
-376 DVDGQELSGDDRSIV
+376 DVDGPELSGDDRSIA
-391 SDIQDATEAN
+391 SDIQDATEAH
-401 LDHDSMDSDREALNL
+401 LDNDSMDSDREALNL
-416 VTDVSHR
+416 VTDVSQR

-435 PSSGISSQI
+435 PSSGISSQL

-451 QHTASQQNNSNSQA
+451 HTSGQQNNSNS
-465 ALAAQLVSQQLL
+465 ALATAQLLSQQLL
-477 MHGSLGA
+477 MHGA
-484 LGPQEIQALASTL
+484 LGTQDLQALASTL
-497 QQQQQSLQQQLQ
+497 QHHQLQSLQQQLQ
-509 QQFAMFQQANPAA
+509 QFAMFQANPAA
-522 AGQLPAQAQ
+522 GQLPP

-536 QGLLQSGGYTS
+536 QGLLQSGGYPT
-547 RPSHPRSQSMQVQQA
+547 RPSHPRSQSMQVQA
-562 VAQAAQQ
+562 AAQ
-569 LQALQKQQALQGGG
+569 LLQKQQVLQNSGN
-583 GLVGRGLTQQRS
+583 LVGRSLAQRSS
-595 PPPPGTPPAVKQPPT
+595 PPPSTPPAIKPT

-728 EKAFMQNPKPTSEEI
+728 EKSFIQNPKPTSEEI
-743 TVLADSL
+743 TILADSL

-774 TAAMGSPTMASPAPS
+774 TAAMGSPTMTSPAPS
-789 VFASL
+789 VYSL
-794 ATSMSGSPLALT
+794 ANSISGSPLALT
-806 THSSGM
+806 THSSSS

-821 LSSPLPLALVASA
+821 IPLALVTSS

-839 PLTGKS
+839 PLNNKS

>member
-1 MTQTPS
+1 MIR
-7 MHLLENNNLV
+7 E
-17 EVAMAQQ
+17 
-24 QQSQQQMQ
+24 
-32 QQQKQKQTSP
+32 
-42 TNNNTIEAW
+42 
-51 RSIQGGHQ
+51 
-59 WWSPPSSVH
+59 
-68 QDQQQVSPI
+68 
-77 GQVSQPQS
+77 
-85 LIAAAV
+85 
-91 CGQTQRQSQIHSE
+91 
-104 IDQPLDFSV
+104 
-113 GSLQQQRLHS
+113 
-123 RVRTIHERLQS
+123 
-134 RMHDNNNGTGGPE
+134 
-147 KNVRRT
+147 
-153 GSRRSYSP
+153 
-161 SEGSSSSSEDEGVS
+161 
-175 TGGSPSGPLR
+175 
-185 GTENGKVWIGDNEVA
+185 GKVWIGDNEVA

-210 SPLNPCATTTTTT
+210 SPLNPSTTTTTTT
-223 TTGGGT
+223 TTGGG
-229 PALPHLS
+229 ALAHPHLS

-250 PSSLHVKLGISPVR
+250 PSSLHVKLGISPAS
-264 GGPFFRDAVGTRA
+264 DAL
-277 DTGRSLVV
+277 GRIDKEPASP
-285 EAIVSTTLPSRITV
+285 ESIQ
-299 AVNAVDLGNR
+299 D
-309 TDVTI
+309 
-314 GNGPVGP
+314 
-321 SRTNEAKMVFLE
+321 
-333 DPRMIFADM
+333 
-342 RLHATSTPTSTP
+342 
-354 TRYHLHQKYRPQ
+354 
-366 NNNDYADLHG
+366 ADLHG
-376 DVDGQELSGDDRSIV
+376 EVDGPDLSGDDRSIN

-416 VTDVSHR
+416 VTDVSQR

-435 PSSGISSQI
+435 PSSGVSSQL
-444 TGSHQQQ
+444 TGNHQQQ
-451 QHTASQQNNSNSQA
+451 QHTAGQSNNSNSQA

-484 LGPQEIQALASTL
+484 LGPQEIQALASTF

-509 QQFAMFQQANPAA
+509 QLAMFQQANSAA

-536 QGLLQSGGYTS
+536 QGLLQSGGYSS
-547 RPSHPRSQSMQVQQA
+547 RSSHPRSQSTQVQQA

-569 LQALQKQQALQGGG
+569 LQALQKQQALQGSG
-583 GLVGRGLTQQRS
+583 GLVGRSLSQQRS
-595 PPPPGTPPAVKQPPT
+595 PPPPGTPPAVKQPPP

-728 EKAFMQNPKPTSEEI
+728 EKAFVQNPKPTSEEI
-743 TVLADSL
+743 TVLADTL

-755 VVRVWFCNRR
+755 VVRVWFCNRLVTTYNEALHRRIPPHCRR

-789 VFASL
+789 VFGSL
-794 ATSMSGSPLALT
+794 ASSMSGSPLALT
-806 THSSGM
+806 THSSGIA
-812 GHSHPHPTP
+812 HPHTHQTP
-821 LSSPLPLALVASA
+821 LGSPLPLALVGSAS
-834 GGNYH
+834 GNYH
-839 PLTGKS
+839 PLSSKS

>member
-7 MHLLENNNLV
+7 MRLLENNNLV

-24 QQSQQQMQ
+24 QQQQSQQAT
-32 QQQKQKQTSP
+32 QKQKQTSP

-59 WWSPPSSVH
+59 WWSPPSSI
-68 QDQQQVSPI
+68 QQEQQQQQQVPSI
-77 GQVSQPQS
+77 AQVSQPQS
-85 LIAAAV
+85 LVAGSV
-91 CGQTQRQSQIHSE
+91 CGQVQKHQPQVQSE

-123 RVRTIHERLQS
+123 RVRTMHERLQG
-134 RMHDNNNGTGGPE
+134 RMHDNNNGTSGQKITRGD
-147 KNVRRT
+147 V
-153 GSRRSYSP
+153 SRRSYSP
-161 SEGSSSSSEDEGVS
+161 SEASTSSSEDEGVS
-175 TGGSPSGPLR
+175 TGGSPTGPLR
-185 GTENGKVWIGDNEVA
+185 GASDSCEPVAERPYGKVWIGDNDVS
-200 WRTEQSFKRT
+200 WRTDQSFKRT
-210 SPLNPCATTTTTT
+210 SPLNPCATTTTPTT
-223 TTGGGT
+223 TSGGPLT
-229 PALPHLS
+229 HPHLS
-236 PPIAAPVTTPDHRS
+236 PPVAAPVTTPDHRS
-250 PSSLHVKLGISPVR
+250 PSSMHAKLGISP
-264 GGPFFRDAVGTRA
+264 GSDAL
-277 DTGRSLVV
+277 GRIDK
-285 EAIVSTTLPSRITV
+285 E
-299 AVNAVDLGNR
+299 
-309 TDVTI
+309 
-314 GNGPVGP
+314 
-321 SRTNEAKMVFLE
+321 
-333 DPRMIFADM
+333 
-342 RLHATSTPTSTP
+342 PTSP
-354 TRYHLHQKYRPQ
+354 ESIQ
-366 NNNDYADLHG
+366 DLHG
-376 DVDGQELSGDDRSIV
+376 DVDGPELSGDDRSIA
-391 SDIQDATEAN
+391 SDIQDATEAH
-401 LDHDSMDSDREALNL
+401 LDNDSMDSDREALNL
-416 VTDVSHR
+416 VTDVSQR

-435 PSSGISSQI
+435 PSSGISSQL

-451 QHTASQQNNSNSQA
+451 HTSGQQNNSNS
-465 ALAAQLVSQQLL
+465 ALATAQLLSQQLL
-477 MHGSLGA
+477 MHGA
-484 LGPQEIQALASTL
+484 LGTQDLQALASTL
-497 QQQQQSLQQQLQ
+497 QHHQLQSLQQQLQ
-509 QQFAMFQQANPAA
+509 QFAMFQANPAA
-522 AGQLPAQAQ
+522 GQLPP

-536 QGLLQSGGYTS
+536 Q
-547 RPSHPRSQSMQVQQA
+547 V
-562 VAQAAQQ
+562 QAAAQ
-569 LQALQKQQALQGGG
+569 LLQKQQVLQNSGN
-583 GLVGRGLTQQRS
+583 LVGRSLAQRSS
-595 PPPPGTPPAVKQPPT
+595 PPPSTPPAIKPT

-728 EKAFMQNPKPTSEEI
+728 EKSFIQNPKPTSEEI
-743 TVLADSL
+743 TILADSL

-774 TAAMGSPTMASPAPS
+774 TAAMGSPTMTSPAPS
-789 VFASL
+789 VYSL
-794 ATSMSGSPLALT
+794 ANSISGSPLALT
-806 THSSGM
+806 THSSSS

-821 LSSPLPLALVASA
+821 IPLALVTSS

-839 PLTGKS
+839 PLNNKS